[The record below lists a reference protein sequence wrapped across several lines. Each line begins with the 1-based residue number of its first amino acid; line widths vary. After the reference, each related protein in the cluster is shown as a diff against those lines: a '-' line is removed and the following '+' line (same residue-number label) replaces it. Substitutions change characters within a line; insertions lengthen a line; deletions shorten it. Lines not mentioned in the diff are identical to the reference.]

1 MAIAVVNLGDSL
13 PGAIDAPDFESST
26 DATSYANAS
35 WTPPTADNCIILLWV
50 YNNKATT
57 VGVAGTV
64 TGNGLTWTLQ
74 ASNAV
79 DPGAQTHRL
88 TLYAA
93 ISTGT
98 ASAGQTTVD
107 YAGVTQSGIIMMFQ
121 QVTGVDLTGALAG
134 TIIQQPSNTTSSA
147 NSLAANLSAASD
159 AANRFMAGVGHG
171 ANEGADA
178 ELGWDE
184 LDDWGGASPG
194 RSLLV
199 MWDSDSVADTSPTVS
214 WATAAAAVAISIEV
228 VAAPETSQ
236 TYEDSVTIG
245 KVVTESNSPQTDFNP
260 TSALVK
266 ITSFSDLANLDI
278 YPDTSLGRITGI
290 TDVANLDMQ
299 SEMSLGKVAGL
310 SDGATLDISKDIDL
324 SQINGFDPQL
334 QFIVGAIITLA
345 KVNAIDLSVIRTMEV
360 TLGLGKVVTVTIDGS
375 LVTVV
380 SKGFVAVLDFAANP
394 ITVMSFRANDS
405 SSSDTA
411 SSAVEASSE

>member
-1 MAIAVVNLGDSL
+1 MALAVVNLGDSL

-50 YNNKATT
+50 YNTKATT

-171 ANEGADA
+171 AAEGASA
-178 ELGWDE
+178 EAGWDE

-194 RSLLV
+194 RALLV
-199 MWDSDSVADTSPTVS
+199 MWDADSVADVSPTVS

-228 VAAPETSQ
+228 VAAPETNQ
-236 TYEDSVTIG
+236 TYEESVTIA
-245 KVVTESNSPQTDFNP
+245 KDVAITDAVTLDMLA
-260 TSALVK
+260 SALFGRV
-266 ITSFSDLANLDI
+266 TS
-278 YPDTSLGRITGI
+278 I
-290 TDVANLDMQ
+290 TDVANVDFNP
-299 SEMSLGKVAGL
+299 SASISKIAGI
-310 SDGATLDISKDIDL
+310 SDGVTLDISKDIDL

-334 QFIVGAIITLA
+334 QFIVGAIVTLA